1 MPADPRPDAHRVEEI
16 TLPRLDLTRPCR
28 LHIVGVGGVGMS
40 AIALLLA
47 RMGHEVSGSDL
58 KESVSLARLEAAG
71 VHVHVGNRAENVP
84 RDADA
89 VVYSTAIPLR
99 NVELVAAREL
109 GIAVL
114 HRSAALAALA
124 ATRRTIAVA
133 GSHGKTTT
141 SSMLALMLRSAGW
154 QPSFVIG
161 GEVNEVGANA
171 AYGAGE
177 WLVVEADESDGTF
190 LQLGP
195 EAAIVTSI
203 EPDHLDYYGGFGELT
218 AAFERFV
225 DGVPG
230 PVVCCADDVVAA
242 RVASTRPRVRTYGF
256 APGADYRI
264 ENAELEHRADRFT
277 LTAMGQRQGEL
288 VVPLAVMAATNAAG
302 AAALALE
309 LGVPFDAIAEA
320 LRSFGGVA
328 RRFEW
333 RGERDGITFVDD
345 YAHLPGEV
353 RAAIATARQGGW
365 RRVIVVFQPHRYTRT
380 AVLWRDFAG
389 VFDGADAVVLTDVY
403 AAGETP
409 IAGVSGRL
417 VVHAVV
423 DASPGLPVSYL
434 PRSTDLVDV
443 PARLARP
450 GDVVLT
456 LGAGDLTAMPDTW
469 LARPVDVDAREPAR

>member
-1 MPADPRPDAHRVEEI
+1 VTGDADRGGAS
-16 TLPRLDLTRPCR
+16 TLDLTRPRR

-40 AIALLLA
+40 AIALLLV

-58 KESVSLARLEAAG
+58 KDSVVLARLEAAG
-71 VHVHVGNRAENVP
+71 VRINVGNRAENVP

-89 VVYSTAIPLR
+89 VVYSTAIPER
-99 NVELVAAREL
+99 NVELAAARDL
-109 GIAVL
+109 GITVL

-141 SSMLALMLRSAGW
+141 SSMLALILRGAGW

-171 AYGAGE
+171 AFGGGE

-190 LQLGP
+190 LRLGP
-195 EAAIVTSI
+195 EAAIVTSV
-203 EPDHLDYYGGFGELT
+203 EPDHLDYYGGFEQLV

-230 PVVCCADDVVAA
+230 PIVCCADDPIAMGIA
-242 RVASTRPRVRTYGF
+242 RARPRIHTYGRD
-256 APGADYRI
+256 AGAYYRVVDAGTGTDV
-264 ENAELEHRADRFT
+264 ERFT
-277 LTAMGQRQGEL
+277 LLADGRALGEL
-288 VVPLAVMAATNAAG
+288 VVPLGVQAATNAAG
-302 AAALALE
+302 ASALALE
-309 LGVPFDAIAEA
+309 LGVPFEAIAAA
-320 LRSFGGVA
+320 LRGFGGVA
-328 RRFEW
+328 RRFER
-333 RGERDGITFVDD
+333 RGELDGVTFVDD

-353 RAAIATARQGGW
+353 AAAIATARRGGW
-365 RRVIVVFQPHRYTRT
+365 RRVIAVFQPHRYTRT
-380 AVLWRDFAG
+380 ASLWRDFAG
-389 VFDGADAVVLTDVY
+389 AFDEADAVVLTDVY

-434 PRSTDLVDV
+434 PRAADLLDV
-443 PARLARP
+443 PRRLARP

-456 LGAGDLTAMPDTW
+456 LGAGDLTTMPDTW
-469 LARPVDVDAREPAR
+469 LGRE

>member
-1 MPADPRPDAHRVEEI
+1 MSTGVPDE
-16 TLPRLDLTRPCR
+16 LLDLSVPRR

-58 KESVSLARLEAAG
+58 KDSIALARLVAAG
-71 VHVHVGNRAENVP
+71 VKVSVGNRAENVP
-84 RDADA
+84 ADADA
-89 VVYSTAIPLR
+89 VVYSTAIPAR
-99 NVELVAAREL
+99 NVELVTAREL
-109 GIAVL
+109 GVPVL

-124 ATRRTIAVA
+124 RTRRTIAVA

-171 AYGAGE
+171 AYGDGE

-190 LQLGP
+190 LRLGP
-195 EAAIVTSI
+195 EAAIVTSV
-203 EPDHLDYYGGFGELT
+203 EADHLDYYGGFPELT

-225 DGVPG
+225 DAVPG
-230 PVVCCADDVVAA
+230 PVVCCADDLIAA
-242 RVASTRPRVRTYGF
+242 RIAASHPAARTYGF
-256 APGADYRI
+256 DPSAYYRI
-264 ENAELEHRADRFT
+264 VDVTLNGDVDRFT
-277 LTAMGQRQGEL
+277 LTAGGERLGEL
-288 VVPLAVMAATNAAG
+288 VVPLAVKAATNAAG

-309 LGVPFDAIAEA
+309 LGVPFPAIAEA
-320 LRSFGGVA
+320 LRGFGGVA
-328 RRFEW
+328 RRFER
-333 RGERDGITFVDD
+333 RGERDGVTFIDD

-353 RAAIATARQGGW
+353 SAAIATARQGGW
-365 RRVIVVFQPHRYTRT
+365 HRVIAVFQPHRYTRT
-380 AVLWRDFAG
+380 ASLWRDFAG
-389 VFDGADAVVLTDVY
+389 AFDGADAVVLTDVY
-403 AAGETP
+403 PAGETP

-423 DASPGLPVSYL
+423 DASPKLPVAYL
-434 PRSTDLVDV
+434 PRPADLIDV
-443 PARLARP
+443 PRRFARP

-456 LGAGDLTAMPDTW
+456 LGAGNLTALPDTW
-469 LARPVDVDAREPAR
+469 LADTRFEEKRLVDKERP

>member
-1 MPADPRPDAHRVEEI
+1 LPISSRRALVVDASRTPELDEPA
-16 TLPRLDLTRPCR
+16 LDLSQPRR
-28 LHIVGVGGVGMS
+28 VHIVGVGGVGMS

-47 RMGHEVSGSDL
+47 RMGHDVSGSDL
-58 KESVSLARLEAAG
+58 KESVALARLAAAG
-71 VHVHVGNRAENVP
+71 VQVRVGNRAENVP

-89 VVYSTAIPLR
+89 VVYSTAIPAR
-99 NVELVAAREL
+99 NVELVTARDL
-109 GIAVL
+109 GIPVL
-114 HRSAALAALA
+114 HRAAALAALA

-177 WLVVEADESDGTF
+177 WLVIEADESDGTF
-190 LQLGP
+190 LKLGP
-195 EAAIVTSI
+195 ESAIVTSV
-203 EPDHLDYYGGFGELT
+203 EPDHLDHYGGFEALT

-230 PVVCCADDVVAA
+230 PVVCCADDVIAA
-242 RVASTRPRVRTYGF
+242 RIASTRPGVRTYGF
-256 APGADYRI
+256 SPTADYRI
-264 ENAELEHRADRFT
+264 VDVTLAGDVDRFT
-277 LTAMGQRQGEL
+277 LAVGGEPLGEL
-288 VVPLAVMAATNAAG
+288 VVPLAVKAATNAAG
-302 AAALALE
+302 ASALALE
-309 LGVPFDAIAEA
+309 LGVPFAAIAEA
-320 LRSFGGVA
+320 LRGFGGVA
-328 RRFEW
+328 RRFER
-333 RGERDGITFVDD
+333 RGERDGVTYIDD

-353 RAAIATARQGGW
+353 AAAIATARQGGW
-365 RRVIVVFQPHRYTRT
+365 RRVIVVFQPHRYSRI
-380 AVLWRDFAG
+380 ASLWRDFGHA
-389 VFDGADAVVLTDVY
+389 FDGADAVVLTDVY

-423 DASPGLPVSYL
+423 DASPTLAVSYL
-434 PRSTDLVDV
+434 PRPADLVDL
-443 PARLARP
+443 PRRIARP

-456 LGAGDLTAMPDTW
+456 LGAGDLTQLPDTW
-469 LARPVDVDAREPAR
+469 LGRPAEVHP